1 MRAIAPGLGLSKAT
15 DAAGALGQLVDGMT
29 VGVGGWGSRRK
40 PMGLVRALAESPVR
54 DLTLVSY
61 GGPDVGIL
69 CAAGKVR
76 RLVFGFVSLD
86 SIPLEP
92 WFRHVRQAG
101 ELTDV
106 REIDE
111 GMLWWGLYAAANR
124 LPFLPIRAGLGSG
137 VETSNPWLKTVS
149 SPYEDGEEL
158 LAMPAIKL
166 DLALCHAQVA
176 DPGGNCLIEGPD
188 PFFDDLFLRAATRGV
203 VSCER
208 IVPELP
214 EAPAPAMTIPRL
226 WVDAVVEQPG
236 GAWFTECPGA
246 YERDEEAQKA
256 YAATAGD
263 PAALAAL
270 WDRR

>member
-1 MRAIAPGLGLSKAT
+1 MRATELT
-15 DAAGALGQLVDGMT
+15 EALGPLHAGMT

-40 PMGLVRALAESPVR
+40 PMGLVRALAESDVS
-54 DLTLVSY
+54 DLTVVSY
-61 GGPDVGIL
+61 GGPDVGVL

-92 WFRHVRQAG
+92 WFRHVRQTG
-101 ELTDV
+101 GLTDV
-106 REIDE
+106 WELDE
-111 GMLWWGLYAAANR
+111 GMLWWGLYAAANG
-124 LPFLPIRAGLGSG
+124 LPFLPIRAGLGSD
-137 VETSNPWLKTVS
+137 VVTSNPWLKTVT
-149 SPYEDGEEL
+149 SPYDDGQEL
-158 LAMPAIKL
+158 LAMPALEL

-188 PFFDDLFLRAATRGV
+188 PFFDDLFLRAAKRGV

-208 IVPELP
+208 VEETLP
-214 EAPAPAMTIPRL
+214 EATGAAMTIPRL
-226 WVDAVVEQPG
+226 WVDAVVHRPG

-246 YERDEEAQKA
+246 YERDEDAQKA

-263 PAALAAL
+263 ADALAAL
-270 WDRR
+270 WERR